1 MDKIEIHVKEYG
13 ITKSKDPAKDKK
25 PIGLE
30 TRLII
35 TPPKGAKKILN
46 FDFQFE
52 ATKYIN
58 DTYGGMDNYGKTYE
72 ILSNYKLYGERGYI
86 WK

>member
-1 MDKIEIHVKEYG
+1 MDNIEIHVKEYG
-13 ITKSKDPAKDKK
+13 ITKSKDVKK
-25 PIGLE
+25 NGKCIGLE

-46 FDFQFE
+46 FDFHFE
-52 ATKYIN
+52 AKNYIK
-58 DTYGGMDNYGKTYE
+58 DNYGDITNINRTYN
-72 ILSNYKLYGERGYI
+72 ICNNWNLYGKKGYR